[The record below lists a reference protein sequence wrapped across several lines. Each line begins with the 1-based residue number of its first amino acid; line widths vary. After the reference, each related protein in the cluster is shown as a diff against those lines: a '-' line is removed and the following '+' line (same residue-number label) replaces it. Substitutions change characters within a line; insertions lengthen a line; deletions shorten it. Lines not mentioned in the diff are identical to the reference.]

1 MSKPDNT
8 PKATISFSASAMVPT
23 RHGDWEMS
31 TFHDAQGDEHV
42 CLTHGDVSDGEDIL
56 CRFHSACMT
65 GEIFGS
71 SRCDCGEQ
79 LEAAFHRI
87 QQAGR
92 GVIVYLAQEG
102 RGIGLTNKLRA
113 YDVQNR
119 GYDTVDANRALG
131 LPDDLRNYDGAN
143 AILKLIGVKSV
154 RLMTNNPDKLRSVRS
169 AGLLSEREP
178 HLQPVGNLAQRY
190 VRTKQHRMG
199 HLNEGNADTRPLF
212 LTEFNSLLSAS

>member
-1 MSKPDNT
+1 M
-8 PKATISFSASAMVPT
+8 KAAKYNHESTISFSASAMVPT

-31 TFHDAQGDEHV
+31 TFHDAQGVEHV
-42 CLTHGDVSDGEDIL
+42 CLTHGEVRDAEAVL

-79 LEAAFHRI
+79 LEAALHRI
-87 QQAGR
+87 QQAGC

-113 YDVQNR
+113 YDIQNR

-131 LPDDLRNYDGAN
+131 LPDDLRSYDSAN
-143 AILKLIGVKSV
+143 AILKLLEVRSV
-154 RLMTNNPDKLRSVRS
+154 RLMTNNPDKLRSVRE

-178 HLQPVGNLAQRY
+178 HLQPVGDLAQRY

-199 HLNEGNADTRPLF
+199 HLNEGANEARPLF
-212 LTEFNSLLSAS
+212 LNEFNSLLSAS